1 MVDYKYK
8 SVHISTLSWLRSSG
22 ERERERER
30 DHKKTC
36 AYKNINEKTIHDAFI
51 TNIKVKFI

>member
-22 ERERERER
+22 ERERER

-51 TNIKVKFI
+51 TNIKVKFN